1 MISLL
6 NNLTV
11 TIGRNMRRYRE
22 QCGRTQ
28 KEVAKLLNIDAQYYG
43 EAERGR
49 KRLSLECLT
58 ELCSFYRIPL
68 DCLIPVPIREDE
80 SDREKA
86 LAELEAVLD
95 GCTADQLRLLRLLAR
110 DVRDFTGAA
119 PSGAQGE

>member
-11 TIGRNMRRYRE
+11 TIGKNMRRYRE

-28 KEVAKLLNIDAQYYG
+28 KEVAQLLNIDAQYCG

-68 DCLIPVPIREDE
+68 DCLIPVPIRED
-80 SDREKA
+80 DREKA

-119 PSGAQGE
+119 PSGVQEE